1 MFLHQFTI
9 GKTNVSNGISLN
21 IGVVVRNTST
31 SHIEVSLFLF
41 GQLQSQYW
49 AQKRNGPV
57 CMIWFQYT
65 WPTLI
70 IINLS
75 VFSVCLSCC
84 VSQKKSALGASTM
97 RGPCVSLLSAAHR
110 GRPPL
115 TPWYTG
121 TQQLGPLGGAGCDTS
136 NEGFFQLS
144 IMHTR
149 CFSSCPGCVSEPCP
163 VEWKREN
170 QIVQQFRFV
179 QANILMNILTLR
191 SFSSLSKFM
200 AFTDNRV

>member
-1 MFLHQFTI
+1 
-9 GKTNVSNGISLN
+9 
-21 IGVVVRNTST
+21 
-31 SHIEVSLFLF
+31 
-41 GQLQSQYW
+41 
-49 AQKRNGPV
+49 
-57 CMIWFQYT
+57 MIWFQYT

-75 VFSVCLSCC
+75 VFSVWLSCC
-84 VSQKKSALGASTM
+84 VSQKKSALGVSTM

-170 QIVQQFRFV
+170 QIVQQFLFV
-179 QANILMNILTLR
+179 QANFLMNILTLR
-191 SFSSLSKFM
+191 SFSSLSIFM

>member
-1 MFLHQFTI
+1 
-9 GKTNVSNGISLN
+9 
-21 IGVVVRNTST
+21 
-31 SHIEVSLFLF
+31 
-41 GQLQSQYW
+41 
-49 AQKRNGPV
+49 
-57 CMIWFQYT
+57 MIWFQYN
-65 WPTLI
+65 WATLI

-121 TQQLGPLGGAGCDTS
+121 TQQLGPLGGAGRWHQQRRL
-136 NEGFFQLS
+136 FQLY

-149 CFSSCPGCVSEPCP
+149 CFSCCPGGLSAPKKRACP
-163 VEWKREN
+163 VEWKGQH
-170 QIVQQFRFV
+170 QIVQQFLFV
-179 QANILMNILTLR
+179 QADFLMNILTLR
-191 SFSSLSKFM
+191 SFPSLSILM
-200 AFTDNRV
+200 PLTDNRVWQTKIWKAHFFVFQTTFHRKKKKKSGNRNEKVGIETQAGELEHSQ